1 MSFAVTI
8 VVVSF
13 DLQLPDVSADL
24 FNRSLNLNFVVEPFR
39 IRIPTTSGAT
49 LELTTHAHD
58 LLYNAGTEASMC
70 MDNFHHFQEAAR
82 AGSRILCSS
91 FIHSFIPFLQRLFK
105 STTTQKRSRHSTD
118 TVPEFDAEAPQ
129 ATVS

>member
-24 FNRSLNLNFVVEPFR
+24 FHRSLNLNFVVEPFR

-58 LLYNAGTEASMC
+58 LLYNAGTEA
-70 MDNFHHFQEAAR
+70 
-82 AGSRILCSS
+82 
-91 FIHSFIPFLQRLFK
+91 
-105 STTTQKRSRHSTD
+105 
-118 TVPEFDAEAPQ
+118 
-129 ATVS
+129 